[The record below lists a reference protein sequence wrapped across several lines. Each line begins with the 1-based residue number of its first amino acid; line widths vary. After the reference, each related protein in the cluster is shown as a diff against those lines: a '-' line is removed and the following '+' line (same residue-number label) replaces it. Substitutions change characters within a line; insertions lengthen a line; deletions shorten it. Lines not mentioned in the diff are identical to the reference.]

1 MSFGERLV
9 LAREKA
15 HLNQKQLAEALNIT
29 PTRLNYWEKNK
40 RQPDVFMIKALASTL
55 NVSADYLIG
64 NETNRSS
71 FSAKEQSHIKKYR
84 LLNENGQVKTDDY
97 MDDLLKVDQYRA
109 CDKEEF
115 SKPLAP
121 DPDIDYDA
129 AIEEAELEIARTPY
143 ARVAAYGGKNM
154 LVKEIVADEEDED
167 EYAEENDTIKKPTE

>member
-64 NETNRSS
+64 NETNCSS

-84 LLNENGQVKTDDY
+84 LLNEDGQVKTDDY
-97 MDDLLKVDQYRA
+97 MDDLLQVEQYRA
-109 CDKEEF
+109 GEKEEF

-121 DPDIDYDA
+121 DPTIDYDA
-129 AIEEAELEIARTPY
+129 AIEEAEAEIARTRY
-143 ARVAAYGGKNM
+143 ARIAAYGGKNM
-154 LVKEIVADEEDED
+154 FVKEAADEEEED
-167 EYAEENDTIKKPTE
+167 EYAEDNDTIKKPTE